1 MSGSEDLD
9 ILDCWMPP
17 RRGEITE
24 LLAAWSAGDAVAF
37 DRLVPV
43 VFDQLREMASH
54 YFEREDSRHTLQP
67 TAVVSEL
74 YLKLAGRKKVQFKN
88 RAHFFGTAANLMRHI
103 LVDYA
108 RTRDR
113 QKRGSGARPV
123 SLEVVPEMV
132 WEQDLDLLLLDDALQ
147 ALARLDPRQAR
158 IVELRYFAGLQN
170 DEIAELLGV
179 SITTVKREW
188 ETARRWLYRTLTQG

>member
-1 MSGSEDLD
+1 MSSSADPD
-9 ILDCWMPP
+9 IFDCWMPP
-17 RRGEITE
+17 ERGEITE

-37 DRLVPV
+37 ERLVPV
-43 VFDQLREMASH
+43 VFDQLRGMAAR

-67 TAVVSEL
+67 TALVSEL
-74 YLKLAGRKKVQFKN
+74 YLRLAGRKRVQFKN
-88 RAHFFGTAANLMRHI
+88 RAHFFGTAATLMRRI

-123 SLEVVPEMV
+123 SLELVSELA
-132 WEQDLDLLLLDDALQ
+132 WERDLDLLLLDDALE

-158 IVELRYFAGLQN
+158 VVELRYFAGLEN
-170 DEIAELLGV
+170 GEIAELLGI

-188 ETARRWLYRTLTQG
+188 DTARHWLYRTLAQG